1 MIKKVREKT
10 KGWQIH
16 KQLIVLILL
25 TGMVSVLLFEVLW
38 LNKWNIYEYVRQIP
52 GLHDVSLDEDFWED
66 LRAEATKYDIP
77 SSEDDKAGIKKIQ
90 PFLEQG
96 DKYTG
101 IYIYA
106 LKEGNYITGRFPKVL
121 ENAAFSTF
129 FDMGYQLTGGEGEET
144 YEFPMKF
151 KNGYATVMVWFYH
164 RVRFIYPYCIFSL
177 TVSIGLFFTVIL
189 FFIKKKMNLVAELK
203 DEILRM
209 AAGNLRDSIPNMGQD
224 EIGIIAEELDNL
236 RAALQDTLVRE
247 KESRRANQDLI
258 TAMSHDLRT
267 PLTILNGYLEVLRLN
282 RNPEMH
288 EEYLKR
294 CLQKT
299 SDIREMTDRMFEYA
313 LVFEEGE
320 EPKVKEIPIKFFRDC
335 INEHSDFIRLAG
347 FQTEMEYTYVERWIT
362 GDKGMIKRILSNLFS
377 NKKETLYLK
386 RDSHWNEKGSLL
398 AYNALLTDL
407 NKEHELYETVPVL
420 RTKTEIGDLNKMIY
434 PMWSQ
439 PEWNYDYQYKK
450 NYTYTSDTKSVED
463 AYITTTNKKAQGSLL
478 MFRDSFGNTL
488 LPWMAQSYEKVVFS
502 KEMPYPLEKYMQES
516 KADTVIIEKVERNLK
531 DFITDPPMLTPS
543 ETKLSGEAK
552 QVETKTT
559 VHVGVSE
566 ADTAYTE
573 VYGKLDSKY
582 VTPGMKVYIAVGED
596 SDQHIYQAYLVN
608 AASSDDSLD
617 TTTTQYRLYLP
628 QETVDTKTKVQVY
641 VESEQGLYLV
651 GQSLKG
657 E

>member
-1 MIKKVREKT
+1 MIKKVWEKT

>member
-1 MIKKVREKT
+1 MGISKSASAKKPLLALDV
-10 KGWQIH
+10 I
-16 KQLIVLILL
+16 LSLVVL
-25 TGMVSVLLFEVLW
+25 GLF
-38 LNKWNIYEYVRQIP
+38 
-52 GLHDVSLDEDFWED
+52 
-66 LRAEATKYDIP
+66 
-77 SSEDDKAGIKKIQ
+77 
-90 PFLEQG
+90 
-96 DKYTG
+96 KYTG
-101 IYIYA
+101 MIVTTINQIAHSNIPVPAIVMPIGISFFTFQSMSYVIDVYR
-106 LKEGNYITGRFPKVL
+106 ERVEVQTNFFKVL
-121 ENAAFSTF
+121 LYISF
-129 FDMGYQLTGGEGEET
+129 FPQL
-144 YEFPMKF
+144 
-151 KNGYATVMVWFYH
+151 
-164 RVRFIYPYCIFSL
+164 I
-177 TVSIGLFFTVIL
+177 
-189 FFIKKKMNLVAELK
+189 
-203 DEILRM
+203 
-209 AAGNLRDSIPNMGQD
+209 AGPIVKYRDIS
-224 EIGIIAEELDNL
+224 
-236 RAALQDTLVRE
+236 
-247 KESRRANQDLI
+247 
-258 TAMSHDLRT
+258 
-267 PLTILNGYLEVLRLN
+267 
-282 RNPEMH
+282 
-288 EEYLKR
+288 
-294 CLQKT
+294 
-299 SDIREMTDRMFEYA
+299 
-313 LVFEEGE
+313 
-320 EPKVKEIPIKFFRDC
+320 KEID
-335 INEHSDFIRLAG
+335 
-347 FQTEMEYTYVERWIT
+347 ER
-362 GDKGMIKRILSNLFS
+362 
-377 NKKETLYLK
+377 
-386 RDSHWNEKGSLL
+386 H
-398 AYNALLTDL
+398 TDL

-488 LPWMAQSYEKVVFS
+488 LPWMAQSYEKAVFS

-573 VYGKLDSKY
+573 VSGKLDSKY
-582 VTPGMKVYIAVGED
+582 VTPGMKVYVAVGED

-608 AASSDDSLD
+608 DDSSDNSLD

>member
-209 AAGNLRDSIPNMGQD
+209 AAGNLRDSVPNMGQD

-236 RAALQDTLVRE
+236 RVALQDTLVRE

-320 EPKVKEIPIKFFRDC
+320 EPKVKKAYYIF
-335 INEHSDFIRLAG
+335 NEAGVLQTGKKRLV
-347 FQTEMEYTYVERWIT
+347 TV
-362 GDKGMIKRILSNLFS
+362 
-377 NKKETLYLK
+377 KKK
-386 RDSHWNEKGSLL
+386 
-398 AYNALLTDL
+398 
-407 NKEHELYETVPVL
+407 
-420 RTKTEIGDLNKMIY
+420 
-434 PMWSQ
+434 
-439 PEWNYDYQYKK
+439 QYYAAK
-450 NYTYTSDTKSVED
+450 NG
-463 AYITTTNKKAQGSLL
+463 KA
-478 MFRDSFGNTL
+478 
-488 LPWMAQSYEKVVFS
+488 
-502 KEMPYPLEKYMQES
+502 
-516 KADTVIIEKVERNLK
+516 
-531 DFITDPPMLTPS
+531 
-543 ETKLSGEAK
+543 LSGI
-552 QVETKTT
+552 
-559 VHVGVSE
+559 
-566 ADTAYTE
+566 Y
-573 VYGKLDSKY
+573 
-582 VTPGMKVYIAVGED
+582 YIKNKFYAFNKNGACN
-596 SDQHIYQAYLVN
+596 QK
-608 AASSDDSLD
+608 
-617 TTTTQYRLYLP
+617 
-628 QETVDTKTKVQVY
+628 KTKKLKAAAKYNKNFKKLKKLLGKPKKTKYESYSCYGPGNDGYIKYANFTVY
-641 VESEQGLYLV
+641 VYKYKGKVLYM
-651 GQSLKG
+651 GA

>member
-1 MIKKVREKT
+1 M
-10 KGWQIH
+10 
-16 KQLIVLILL
+16 
-25 TGMVSVLLFEVLW
+25 
-38 LNKWNIYEYVRQIP
+38 
-52 GLHDVSLDEDFWED
+52 
-66 LRAEATKYDIP
+66 
-77 SSEDDKAGIKKIQ
+77 
-90 PFLEQG
+90 
-96 DKYTG
+96 
-101 IYIYA
+101 
-106 LKEGNYITGRFPKVL
+106 
-121 ENAAFSTF
+121 
-129 FDMGYQLTGGEGEET
+129 YQ
-144 YEFPMKF
+144 
-151 KNGYATVMVWFYH
+151 
-164 RVRFIYPYCIFSL
+164 
-177 TVSIGLFFTVIL
+177 
-189 FFIKKKMNLVAELK
+189 
-203 DEILRM
+203 
-209 AAGNLRDSIPNMGQD
+209 
-224 EIGIIAEELDNL
+224 
-236 RAALQDTLVRE
+236 
-247 KESRRANQDLI
+247 
-258 TAMSHDLRT
+258 
-267 PLTILNGYLEVLRLN
+267 
-282 RNPEMH
+282 
-288 EEYLKR
+288 
-294 CLQKT
+294 
-299 SDIREMTDRMFEYA
+299 
-313 LVFEEGE
+313 
-320 EPKVKEIPIKFFRDC
+320 
-335 INEHSDFIRLAG
+335 
-347 FQTEMEYTYVERWIT
+347 
-362 GDKGMIKRILSNLFS
+362 LFS

-450 NYTYTSDTKSVED
+450 NYAYASDTKSVEE

-488 LPWMAQSYEKVVFS
+488 LPWMAQSYEKAVFS

-573 VYGKLDSKY
+573 VSGKLYSKY

-608 AASSDDSLD
+608 DDSSDNSLD

-651 GQSLKG
+651 GHSFKG